1 MKEPIVYER
10 PGGAWQLENATR
22 RAVILADEM
31 AIEPTG
37 LPHFNFTASRAH
49 PAGVWHPTPCTLEGT
64 GGETTLVA
72 ISDLRLLAGMPA
84 ELLGTSGE
92 NHLLTFRGGE
102 GEARS
107 T

>member
-1 MKEPIVYER
+1 MYER

-22 RAVILADEM
+22 RTVILADEK
-31 AIEPTG
+31 AIGPTG

-49 PAGVWHPTPCTLEGT
+49 PAGVWHPTRFTLEGT
-64 GGETTLVA
+64 RGETTLVP

-84 ELLGTSGE
+84 ELLGINGE